1 MSIIKGRQLNI
12 LGIKLPSCVKAVRGK
27 KVQRCPKNLRH
38 PVRNLWVITWECGER
53 NLEHLQDLISRHDK
67 PFWTSYL
74 KTEKCYPIHFL
85 HPVRRMKIRVLLFLV
100 FCAGSCY
107 SQEEGQNVAK
117 KQGRVLFAT
126 TTTSTTIMSTYAL
139 CWKAQSAAQ
148 TALYG
153 CKRKRSFPLLDSLP
167 SSDGNTAQ
175 LYPTKSLSEADV
187 SIDEVY

>member
-1 MSIIKGRQLNI
+1 
-12 LGIKLPSCVKAVRGK
+12 
-27 KVQRCPKNLRH
+27 
-38 PVRNLWVITWECGER
+38 
-53 NLEHLQDLISRHDK
+53 
-67 PFWTSYL
+67 
-74 KTEKCYPIHFL
+74 
-85 HPVRRMKIRVLLFLV
+85 MKIRVLLFLV

-187 SIDEVY
+187 SIDEVPKEEKLKEL